1 MADDSTAEGGHP
13 RPLTACSR
21 CGGTEFE
28 DGRRS
33 GLSKEIFCKSCGAG
47 YRVNVLHD
55 GLYLVDTIG
64 SRPRRRTQHLP
75 GPRRRTTDR

>member
-1 MADDSTAEGGHP
+1 MADDLTLEGGRP
-13 RPLTACSR
+13 QPLTACLR
-21 CGGTEFE
+21 CGAAGFD

-33 GLSKEIFCKSCGAG
+33 GLSKEIFCRSCGAG

-64 SRPRRRTQHLP
+64 PRPRRRTQHP
-75 GPRRRTTDR
+75 SGHRRRKTDR